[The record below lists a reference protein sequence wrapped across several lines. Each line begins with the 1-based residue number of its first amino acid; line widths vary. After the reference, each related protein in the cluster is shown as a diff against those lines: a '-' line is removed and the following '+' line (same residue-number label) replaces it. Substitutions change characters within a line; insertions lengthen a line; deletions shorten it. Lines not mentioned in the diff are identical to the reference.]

1 MSGPLEIS
9 LKDKVLFIESL
20 LIPSFNPTSKLD
32 TPEKREEWMRQRANN
47 INWDAGI
54 SAELIIRYGT
64 VKSLEEAK
72 AERKEAERLLE
83 RAEDYERR
91 QGKTKHHLF
100 TCIAFHLV
108 LVFSCLLSSC
118 IITCCSSFIVLRLVF
133 VFSSF

>member
-72 AERKEAERLLE
+72 AERKEAKAERKEAERLLE

-100 TCIAFHLV
+100 TCIVFHLV
-108 LVFSCLLSSC
+108 F
-118 IITCCSSFIVLRLVF
+118 
-133 VFSSF
+133 